1 MLLAILGMHLLV
13 KRDTYNDSCR
23 IHSKHSVWRIFIQIA
38 NNNKRNFH
46 EQYSTYAAVRDLCLK
61 NRSPLR
67 ITVTDVDIV
76 DDSPDDELFYLVR
89 RVEGEDESDM
99 SAMEFELDPVEWQ
112 AFVESEKL
120 VFERDPYMDSVP
132 ENSNLAKIRDL
143 LMKTKQNDRS

>member
-1 MLLAILGMHLLV
+1 MNNIPSMPQLGIYV
-13 KRDTYNDSCR
+13 
-23 IHSKHSVWRIFIQIA
+23 SKIDP
-38 NNNKRNFH
+38 N
-46 EQYSTYAAVRDLCLK
+46 
-61 NRSPLR
+61 LR

-76 DDSPDDELFYLVR
+76 VDSPDDELFYLVHWI
-89 RVEGEDESDM
+89 EGEDESDM

-112 AFVESEKL
+112 AFVESEQL

>member
-1 MLLAILGMHLLV
+1 MSQKSI
-13 KRDTYNDSCR
+13 
-23 IHSKHSVWRIFIQIA
+23 
-38 NNNKRNFH
+38 
-46 EQYSTYAAVRDLCLK
+46 
-61 NRSPLR
+61 PLR